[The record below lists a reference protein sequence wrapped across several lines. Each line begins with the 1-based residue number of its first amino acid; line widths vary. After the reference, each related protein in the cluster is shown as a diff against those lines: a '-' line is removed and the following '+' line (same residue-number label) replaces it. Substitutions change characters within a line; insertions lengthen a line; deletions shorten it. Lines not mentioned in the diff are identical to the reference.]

1 MKIGNIFT
9 RITNTKWAK
18 KFYKKVLDPKNQKA
32 LDVYLP
38 VFESGLISSFYIFST
53 AIQPKIDKDSKM
65 ALQIQNVLS
74 FLASVGLSIPMNKGV
89 AKFGDKVIKHLKPE
103 LMNDGHKV
111 VDGIKVGLPI
121 TMSLLVSRFLVATAL
136 VPLSS
141 IIRDGVKRHNEDKK
155 LDVKA

>member
-9 RITNTKWAK
+9 RMTNTEWAK

-32 LDVYLP
+32 LDTYLP

-53 AIQPKIDKDSKM
+53 AVQPKIDKDSKT

-89 AKFGDKVIKHLKPE
+89 SKFGDKVISHLKPE

-111 VDGIKVGLPI
+111 VNGIKVGLPI
-121 TMSLLVSRFLVATAL
+121 AMSLLVSRFLVATAL
-136 VPLSS
+136 VPISS
-141 IIRDGVKRHNEDKK
+141 VIREGVKRYDNKK
-155 LDVKA
+155 LDIKV

>member
-9 RITNTKWAK
+9 RIANTEWAK

-32 LDVYLP
+32 LDTYLP

-53 AIQPKIDKDSKM
+53 AIQPKIDKDSKI

-89 AKFGDKVIKHLKPE
+89 SKFGDNVIKHLKPE

-111 VDGIKVGLPI
+111 VNGIKVGLPI
-121 TMSLLVSRFLVATAL
+121 AMSLLVSRFLVATAL
-136 VPLSS
+136 VPISS
-141 IIRDGVKRHNEDKK
+141 VIREGVKKYNNKK
-155 LDVKA
+155 LDIKA